1 VEIYIVE
8 ILLLGS
14 FSLLRIDYYFW
25 DRYKIFFKI
34 ISLTTL
40 IALIGLRWE
49 TGTDWNPYFDHFISI
64 DSWDSTSPL
73 YNGFEFGY
81 NLYVYLF
88 KLVSSDYSFFLLFHA
103 VTFYIILYKGLIN
116 YTVNPAMSLLLFYSL
131 FIGITGANR
140 QLLALALCVY
150 SVKYIFNRD
159 VFKFLLMISLATLLH
174 TSSLLFLIM
183 YLLNRDIRI
192 NVILTFFILIFLF
205 RIYDI
210 PNNFFSFLGDAFGLG
225 PKADFYLAMQ
235 KEAGDTVSVIGIFKR
250 MIVFFTF
257 LVLRKRIV
265 EKFKEFN
272 LFFNGYFVGVLIYVA
287 FAGTSGVMISRGS
300 VYFNFMEVLL
310 WPSLFFILKPNV
322 KFILGL
328 FLIVLSVVYF
338 FQSISPYSD
347 LFLPYKGV
355 FYNVDLNRNMH

>member
-1 VEIYIVE
+1 M
-8 ILLLGS
+8 LGL
-14 FSLLRIDYYFW
+14 FSLLRVDYNFW
-25 DRYKIFFKI
+25 ERYKITFHFI
-34 ISLTTL
+34 ILTTL
-40 IALIGLRWE
+40 IIQIGLRWE
-49 TGTDWNPYFDHFISI
+49 TGTDWNPYFDHFTSI

-88 KLVSSDYSFFLLFHA
+88 KLISSDYSFFLLFHS
-103 VTFYIILYKGLIN
+103 VTFYIILYKSLIN

-140 QLLALALCVY
+140 QLLALAFCVY
-150 SVKYIFNRD
+150 SVKYIFNRE
-159 VFKFLLMISLATLLH
+159 VFKFVLIISLATLMH

-183 YLLNRDIRI
+183 YLLNREIRI
-192 NVILTFFILIFLF
+192 NVILIFVFLIYVF

-210 PNNFFSFLGDAFGLG
+210 PNNLFSILGDVFGLG
-225 PKADFYLAMQ
+225 PKAEFYLDMQ
-235 KEAGDTVSVIGIFKR
+235 KEAEDTVSVTGIFKR
-250 MIVFFTF
+250 MIIFFTF
-257 LVLRKRIV
+257 LFLRKRIV
-265 EKFKEFN
+265 KKFREFN

-310 WPSLFFILKPNV
+310 WPSLLLILKPNG
-322 KFILGL
+322 KIILSL
-328 FLIVLSVVYF
+328 FLIVLSAVYF

-347 LFLPYKGV
+347 LFLPYKGI
-355 FYNVDLNRNMH
+355 FYNVNFIRNMH